1 MRPSAFGPT
10 DAFWNIQKASV
21 EIREELDT
29 DYTRA
34 QAGSR
39 AVGYVIT
46 VEYDAALDRGSRGLE
61 ASRSLGHAQFA
72 LANIAHAR
80 LCAVATL
87 AGEWKLARE
96 PALYATRLRRELFS
110 PLTHLHFHHDI
121 ETLLRGEDLEPTRE
135 GLRTFGHRTRGK
147 GATSASPTCVPRRS
161 SLAGR
166 GRGRGPLAA
175 V

>member
-121 ETLLRGEDLEPTRE
+121 ETLLRGEDLEPARE
-135 GLRTFGHRTRGK
+135 GLRTLGHRTRG
-147 GATSASPTCVPRRS
+147 
-161 SLAGR
+161 
-166 GRGRGPLAA
+166 
-175 V
+175 